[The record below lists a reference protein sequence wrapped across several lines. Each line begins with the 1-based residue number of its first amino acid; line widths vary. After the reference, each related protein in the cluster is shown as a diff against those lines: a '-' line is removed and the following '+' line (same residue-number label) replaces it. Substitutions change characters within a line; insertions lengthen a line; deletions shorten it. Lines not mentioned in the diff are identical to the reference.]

1 MHHKILSLIL
11 ALTLVFALAACN
23 SSAESEITTDP
34 TKNDTQATD
43 PTDAPTEQTKPE
55 ETDPEFEEQVLVD
68 DENCTVK
75 ITAMDDDSIWGYA
88 INVYLENKTDMELMF
103 TVEDVSVNGFMCD
116 PFWAASV
123 AAEKKANEQI
133 GFSKDDFEKNRIET
147 VKEITFTLRVY
158 DNGDWLAD
166 DIFNQTFTVKP

>member
-1 MHHKILSLIL
+1 MHRKILSLIL
-11 ALTLVFALAACN
+11 TLTLVFALAACN

-34 TKNDTQATD
+34 TKTDTQTTD
-43 PTDAPTEQTKPE
+43 PSDTTAEQTQPE
-55 ETDPEFEEQVLVD
+55 EAEPKFEELVLVD

-75 ITAMDDDSIWGYA
+75 VTAVDADSIWGYA
-88 INVYLENKTDMELMF
+88 LNVYLENKTDTELMF

-133 GFSKDDFEKNRIET
+133 GFSEDDFEKNGIET
-147 VKEITFTLRVY
+147 VEEITFTLRVY
-158 DNGDWLAD
+158 DNGDWMAD
-166 DIFNQTFTVKP
+166 DIVNQTFTVNP